1 MNAKEK
7 KLAPFLNLNCNTQKH
22 KDIKVL
28 LAVIDTVLFQET
40 YLNESYDSLK
50 TKIDGIAEEPIRNF
64 IKKQIT

>member
-7 KLAPFLNLNCNTQKH
+7 KLAPFLNLNCNTQKY

-40 YLNESYDSLK
+40 YLNESFDSLK

-64 IKKQIT
+64 IKEQIT